1 MAKELIKGNE
11 AFAEAAIRAG
21 VEGFFG
27 YPITPSTE
35 FLEHMARRMPELGRA
50 FVQAESEVAAI
61 NMVYGAACTGKR
73 VMTASSSPGLSL
85 MMEGISYI
93 AGTEVPVVVVN
104 VMRGGPGLG
113 NIAPSQG
120 DYYQMVKG
128 GGHGDYFPIV
138 LAPASVQE
146 AIDYIALAF
155 DLAEKYLSVVHVIA
169 DGNMGQMMEP
179 AELPP
184 MREIPK
190 EAPSWAVTGAKDRGP
205 NILTSIYIDPID
217 EEVTNLRLLK
227 RWKEVEKNEVRYE
240 EYEIEDAEIA
250 IIAFGTAARVA
261 SSAIRDARE
270 EGIKV
275 GLLRPVTL
283 APYPQARLEEIANQ
297 VDRILVVEMNSGMM
311 LDDVQRI
318 VQGRVPIEFYGRMG
332 GITPLPDEILKE
344 IHRVAQNENEVKGDP
359 RNEWMARLEKSIMG
373 GK

>member
-1 MAKELIKGNE
+1 MAKELLKGNH

-21 VEGFFG
+21 VEAFYG

-35 FLEHMARRMPELGRA
+35 FLEYMSRRLPELGRA
-50 FVQAESEVAAI
+50 FVQAESEVSAI

-73 VMTASSSPGLSL
+73 VMTASSSPGVSL

-93 AGTEVPVVVVN
+93 AGTEVPAVVVN

-146 AIDYIALAF
+146 AVDYISLAF
-155 DLAEKYLSVVHVIA
+155 DLAEKYRSIVHVIV

-184 MREIPK
+184 MKEIP
-190 EAPSWAVTGAKDRGP
+190 EEIPDWAVSGAKGRDP
-205 NILTSIYIDPID
+205 NILTSIYIDPED

-227 RWKEVEKNEVRYE
+227 RWKEIEKNEVIYD
-240 EYEIEDAEIA
+240 EYEIEDAEIL
-250 IIAFGTAARVA
+250 IIGFGTAGRVA
-261 SSAIRDARE
+261 SSAIREARE
-270 EGIKV
+270 EGIKA
-275 GLLRPVTL
+275 GLLRPITL
-283 APYPQARLEEIANQ
+283 APFPQDRLIELTKQ
-297 VDRILVVEMNSGMM
+297 VKRILVVEMNSGMM
-311 LDDVQRI
+311 LDDIMKI

-332 GITPLPDEILKE
+332 GVTPLPDEILDE
-344 IHRVAQNENEVKGDP
+344 IRRVAANQDPGANDP
-359 RNEWMARLEKSIMG
+359 RDEWIVRMDKMLAGDK
-373 GK
+373 